1 MKKLTVFM
9 VVALVLSA
17 GPVSVKAEGMGL
29 GIILGEPT
37 GLSGKMWT
45 GGNTAVDG
53 AAAWSFGDNGALHL
67 HADYLF
73 HKNDLLEFASLY
85 YGLGAR
91 VKLTDDVQVGIRI
104 PFGLVHN
111 LESAPIDIFLEIVPG
126 LNLIPET
133 NFGIN
138 GGLGARFYF

>member
-1 MKKLTVFM
+1 MKKLIIFM
-9 VVALVLSA
+9 VVAFVLIA
-17 GPVSVKAEGMGL
+17 GPVALKAEGLGL

-37 GLSGKMWT
+37 GLSGKMWM
-45 GGNTAVDG
+45 GGNTAVDA

-73 HKNDLLEFASLY
+73 HKNDLMEFASLY
-85 YGLGAR
+85 YGLGAK
-91 VKLTDDVQVGIRI
+91 VKLMDDVQVGIRV
-104 PFGLVHN
+104 PVGLVHE

-138 GGLGARFYF
+138 GGLGIRYYF